1 MSIPNFSHKQNK
13 TNNNISNNTT
23 NTLNHQDQSF
33 DYLEWIPQSIVLL
46 KTTFSSLLAKLPKK
60 KISPSSLMVSF
71 TMASLSDFS
80 VSHTRF
86 LLSSSLVFYLCL
98 SLL

>member
-46 KTTFSSLLAKLPKK
+46 KTTFSSLLAKLQKK
-60 KISPSSLMVSF
+60 KISFVIDGLFHNGVTVGFLSF
-71 TMASLSDFS
+71 
-80 VSHTRF
+80 SH
-86 LLSSSLVFYLCL
+86 LLFAV
-98 SLL
+98 